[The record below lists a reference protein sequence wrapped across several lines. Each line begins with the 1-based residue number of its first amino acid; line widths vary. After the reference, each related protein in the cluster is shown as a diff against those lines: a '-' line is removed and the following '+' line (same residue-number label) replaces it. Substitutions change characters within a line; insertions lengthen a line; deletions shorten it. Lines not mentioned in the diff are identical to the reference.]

1 MNSEHK
7 KDNSLLFNL
16 VTLLTFG
23 LTLFLI
29 IFLKQGEG
37 KKTEH
42 QEKDKSQEKGRV
54 KISPQTPSSIK
65 REKEAREKLQDFR
78 GLNERQIKI
87 LSRIKEEGVMDP
99 SEIYSLV
106 PGVSTRTVRRDMDK
120 LVEAGLVLQKGTTK
134 STQYIYNT

>member
-1 MNSEHK
+1 MNSEYK

-42 QEKDKSQEKGRV
+42 QEEDKSQEKGRV
-54 KISPQTPSSIK
+54 KIAPQTPSSIK

-87 LSRIKEEGVMDP
+87 LGRIKEEGVMDP